1 MLDKSWEDEL
11 GAVLDLKR
19 SKGKEKM
26 IFEEATDSRRQIERE
41 SEEKGREEG
50 TKLGRMGGRKR
61 KEEWERG
68 SEVNKENKDG
78 C

>member
-11 GAVLDLKR
+11 GTVLDLKR

-41 SEEKGREEG
+41 
-50 TKLGRMGGRKR
+50 
-61 KEEWERG
+61 
-68 SEVNKENKDG
+68 
-78 C
+78 